1 MMLWPLFRRANSALL
16 AFVALAMIV
25 LGLWLRTV
33 GFSFPWL
40 TALGFAPYGFAS
52 SDYFPLFPNLGYFL
66 LGAVLGRAL
75 YAEKK
80 SLLPR
85 ENPPAKAL
93 QWMGRRSL
101 LIYLL
106 HQPILAAVVGAIAMI
121 K

>member
-1 MMLWPLFRRANSALL
+1 M
-16 AFVALAMIV
+16 
-25 LGLWLRTV
+25 

-40 TALGFAPYGFAS
+40 TVLGFAPYGFAS

-75 YAEKK
+75 YAERK
-80 SLLPR
+80 SLLPGG
-85 ENPPAKAL
+85 NPPAKAL

-121 K
+121 KG